1 MFHKEYPSLKSGM
14 SYLTILSSI
23 VFIYLLLTTVPVH
36 AQQVA
41 CPTPQAGVD
50 AITHIRFL
58 ADDRLEGREVGTAG
72 AHCAAEYIAAQFS
85 HIGLEPAGEADTFFQ
100 PFPIRKGTTVGADN
114 TLEVSGRSYRLESE
128 WVPLGFSANRKLE
141 APLVYGEYGI
151 TQANGS
157 DDPYEHL
164 DLEGKIVVVEWG
176 DPDAPHGES
185 IRADPHFK
193 AISAADHNATGIIVL
208 LPEGWSPRLPD
219 DEIRATL
226 GIPAIV
232 VHAGL
237 ANSLRTAA
245 NNNSVAR
252 LHTEVHTTTA
262 EARNVVALIPG
273 THPTLRD
280 EVIIVGAHYDH
291 LGFGGEGSLSPDSR
305 EVHNGADDN
314 ASGGAALIEIARTI
328 IAGKPLDR
336 SALFIAFT
344 GEEKGLWGSGH
355 FVRDP
360 TVDLSNSVGMLNL
373 DMVGRMDGD
382 ALTIFGFGTA
392 QEWDQVVDEANLDL
406 DQPLDISKAPDGYGP
421 SDHSSFY
428 GEGIPVLHLFTGTH
442 EDYHRPSDD
451 WQLINSS
458 GLDRVVAL
466 TAGIVKQLAE
476 GGSNSVTLTPIQQPA
491 PSQTPSPSSS
501 STSGY
506 GSAYLGTIPDMT
518 PNDRGLRLTG
528 VREGS
533 PADQGGLRAG
543 DVVVEFD
550 GTAIG
555 DIYAYTYALQAK
567 KPGDEVTIIVQRGE
581 ERVPLQVVLGERR

>member
-237 ANSLRTAA
+237 ANSLRAA
-245 NNNSVAR
+245 SKNNSVAR

-336 SALFIAFT
+336 TALFIAFT

-550 GTAIG
+550 GTVIG

-581 ERVPLQVVLGERR
+581 ERFPLQVVLGERR

>member
-58 ADDRLEGREVGTAG
+58 ADDRLEGREVGTPG

-85 HIGLEPAGEADTFFQ
+85 YIGLEPAGEADTFFQ
-100 PFPIRKGTTVGADN
+100 TFPIRKGTTVGADN
-114 TLEVSGRSYRLESE
+114 ILEVAGRSYRLESD

-141 APLVYGEYGI
+141 APLVYGGYGI

-193 AISAADHNATGIIVL
+193 AISAEDHNATGIIVL

-237 ANSLRTAA
+237 ANSLRAAA

-252 LHTEVHTTTA
+252 LHTEVHTATA
-262 EARNVVALIPG
+262 EARNVVALVPG
-273 THPTLRD
+273 THPMLRD

-336 SALFIAFT
+336 TALFIAFT

-458 GLDRVVAL
+458 GVDRVVAL
-466 TAGIVKQLAE
+466 TAGIVGQLAD
-476 GGSNSVTLTPIQQPA
+476 GGSNSVTLTAIQQPA
-491 PSQTPSPSSS
+491 PSQTSSPSPS

>member
-58 ADDRLEGREVGTAG
+58 ADDRLEGREVGTPG

-85 HIGLEPAGEADTFFQ
+85 YIGLEPAGEADTFFQ
-100 PFPIRKGTTVGADN
+100 TFPIRKGTTVGADN
-114 TLEVSGRSYRLESE
+114 ILEVAGRSYRLESD

-141 APLVYGEYGI
+141 APLVYGGYGI

-193 AISAADHNATGIIVL
+193 AISAEDHNATGIILL

-237 ANSLRTAA
+237 ANSLRAAA

-262 EARNVVALIPG
+262 EARNVVALVPG
-273 THPTLRD
+273 THPMLRD

-336 SALFIAFT
+336 TALFIAFT

-458 GLDRVVAL
+458 GVDRVVAL
-466 TAGIVKQLAE
+466 TAGIVGQLAD
-476 GGSNSVTLTPIQQPA
+476 GGSNSVTLTAIQQPA
-491 PSQTPSPSSS
+491 PSQTSSPSPS

>member
-1 MFHKEYPSLKSGM
+1 M

-23 VFIYLLLTTVPVH
+23 VFIYLLLTTAPVH

-58 ADDRLEGREVGTAG
+58 ADDRLEGREVGTPG

-85 HIGLEPAGEADTFFQ
+85 YIGLEPAGEADTFFQ
-100 PFPIRKGTTVGADN
+100 TFPIRKGTTVGADN
-114 TLEVSGRSYRLESE
+114 ILEVAGRSYRLESD

-141 APLVYGEYGI
+141 APLVYGGYGI

-193 AISAADHNATGIIVL
+193 AISAEDHNATGIIVL

-237 ANSLRTAA
+237 ANSLRAAA

-262 EARNVVALIPG
+262 EARNVVALVPG
-273 THPTLRD
+273 THPMLRD

-336 SALFIAFT
+336 TALFIAFT

-458 GLDRVVAL
+458 GVDRVVAL
-466 TAGIVKQLAE
+466 TAGIVGQLAD
-476 GGSNSVTLTPIQQPA
+476 GGSNSVTLTAIQQPA
-491 PSQTPSPSSS
+491 PSQTSSPSPS

>member
-23 VFIYLLLTTVPVH
+23 VFIYLLLTTVPVY

-58 ADDRLEGREVGTAG
+58 ADDRLEGREVGTPG

-85 HIGLEPAGEADTFFQ
+85 YIGLEPAGEANTFFQ

-114 TLEVSGRSYRLESE
+114 TLEVAGRSYRLESE

-328 IAGKPLDR
+328 IAGKSLDR
-336 SALFIAFT
+336 TALFIAFT

>member
-41 CPTPQAGVD
+41 CPTPQVGVD

-72 AHCAAEYIAAQFS
+72 AHCAAEYIATQFS

-237 ANSLRTAA
+237 ANSLRAAA

-336 SALFIAFT
+336 TALFIAFT

-373 DMVGRMDGD
+373 DMVGRMNGD

-451 WQLINSS
+451 WQLINLS

-466 TAGIVKQLAE
+466 TAGIVEQLAE
-476 GGSNSVTLTPIQQPA
+476 GGSNSVTLTPIQQPT
-491 PSQTPSPSSS
+491 PSQTSSPSSS

-581 ERVPLQVVLGERR
+581 ERFPLQVVLGERR

>member
-58 ADDRLEGREVGTAG
+58 ADDRLEGREVGTPG

-85 HIGLEPAGEADTFFQ
+85 YIGLEPAGEADTFFQ
-100 PFPIRKGTTVGADN
+100 TFPIRKGTTVGADN
-114 TLEVSGRSYRLESE
+114 ILEVAGRSYRLESD

-141 APLVYGEYGI
+141 APLVYGGYGI

-193 AISAADHNATGIIVL
+193 AISAEDHNATGIILL

-237 ANSLRTAA
+237 ANSLRAAA

-262 EARNVVALIPG
+262 EARNVVALVPG
-273 THPTLRD
+273 THPMLRD

-336 SALFIAFT
+336 TALFIAFT

-373 DMVGRMDGD
+373 DMVGRMNGD

-458 GLDRVVAL
+458 GVDRVVAL
-466 TAGIVKQLAE
+466 TAGIVGQLAD
-476 GGSNSVTLTPIQQPA
+476 GGSNSVTLTAIQQPA
-491 PSQTPSPSSS
+491 PSQTSSPSPS

>member
-58 ADDRLEGREVGTAG
+58 ADDRLEGREVGTPG

-85 HIGLEPAGEADTFFQ
+85 YIGLEPAGEADTFFQ
-100 PFPIRKGTTVGADN
+100 TFPIRKGTTVGADN
-114 TLEVSGRSYRLESE
+114 ILEVAGRSYRLESD

-141 APLVYGEYGI
+141 APLVYGGYGI

-193 AISAADHNATGIIVL
+193 AISAEDHNATGIIVL

-237 ANSLRTAA
+237 ANSLRAAA

-262 EARNVVALIPG
+262 EARNVVALVPG
-273 THPTLRD
+273 THPMLRD

-336 SALFIAFT
+336 TALFIAFT

-458 GLDRVVAL
+458 GVDRVVAL
-466 TAGIVKQLAE
+466 TAGIVGQLAD
-476 GGSNSVTLTPIQQPA
+476 GGSNSVTLTAIQQPA
-491 PSQTPSPSSS
+491 PSQTSSPSPS

>member
-114 TLEVSGRSYRLESE
+114 ILEVAGRSYRLESE

-141 APLVYGEYGI
+141 APLVYGGYGI

-193 AISAADHNATGIIVL
+193 AISAEDHNAAGIIVL

-273 THPTLRD
+273 TPVSYTHLTLPT
-280 EVIIVGAHYDH
+280 
-291 LGFGGEGSLSPDSR
+291 
-305 EVHNGADDN
+305 
-314 ASGGAALIEIARTI
+314 
-328 IAGKPLDR
+328 
-336 SALFIAFT
+336 
-344 GEEKGLWGSGH
+344 
-355 FVRDP
+355 
-360 TVDLSNSVGMLNL
+360 
-373 DMVGRMDGD
+373 
-382 ALTIFGFGTA
+382 
-392 QEWDQVVDEANLDL
+392 
-406 DQPLDISKAPDGYGP
+406 
-421 SDHSSFY
+421 
-428 GEGIPVLHLFTGTH
+428 
-442 EDYHRPSDD
+442 
-451 WQLINSS
+451 
-458 GLDRVVAL
+458 
-466 TAGIVKQLAE
+466 
-476 GGSNSVTLTPIQQPA
+476 TP
-491 PSQTPSPSSS
+491 
-501 STSGY
+501 Y
-506 GSAYLGTIPDMT
+506 
-518 PNDRGLRLTG
+518 
-528 VREGS
+528 V
-533 PADQGGLRAG
+533 
-543 DVVVEFD
+543 
-550 GTAIG
+550 
-555 DIYAYTYALQAK
+555 
-567 KPGDEVTIIVQRGE
+567 
-581 ERVPLQVVLGERR
+581 

>member
-185 IRADPHFK
+185 IRAAPHFK

-328 IAGKPLDR
+328 IAGKSLDR
-336 SALFIAFT
+336 TALFIAFT

>member
-1 MFHKEYPSLKSGM
+1 M

-58 ADDRLEGREVGTAG
+58 ADDRLEGREVGTPG

-85 HIGLEPAGEADTFFQ
+85 YIGLEPAGEADTFFQ
-100 PFPIRKGTTVGADN
+100 TFPIRKGTTVGADN
-114 TLEVSGRSYRLESE
+114 ILEVAGRSYRLESD

-141 APLVYGEYGI
+141 APLVYGGYGI

-193 AISAADHNATGIIVL
+193 AISAEDHNATGIILL

-237 ANSLRTAA
+237 ANSLRAAA

-262 EARNVVALIPG
+262 EARNVVALVPG
-273 THPTLRD
+273 THPMLRD

-336 SALFIAFT
+336 TALFIAFT

-458 GLDRVVAL
+458 GVDRVVAL
-466 TAGIVKQLAE
+466 TAGIVGQLAD
-476 GGSNSVTLTPIQQPA
+476 GGSNSVTLTAIQQPA
-491 PSQTPSPSSS
+491 PSQTSSPSPS

>member
-14 SYLTILSSI
+14 SYLIIQLNT
-23 VFIYLLLTTVPVH
+23 VFIYLLLLVVPVH
-36 AQQVA
+36 AQQTV
-41 CPTPQAGVD
+41 CPAPQPGPD

-72 AHCAAEYIAAQFS
+72 ARCAAEYLAAQFNY
-85 HIGLEPAGEADTFFQ
+85 IGLEPAGENDTFFQ
-100 PFPIRKGTTVGADN
+100 PFPVRKGTTLGTDN
-114 TLEVSGRSYRLESE
+114 TLEVAGQRYNLESE
-128 WVPLGFSANRKLE
+128 WMPLGFSATQRLE
-141 APLVYGEYGI
+141 APLVYGGSGLLR
-151 TQANGS
+151 ANGNE
-157 DDPYEHL
+157 DPYAHL
-164 DLEGKIVVVEWG
+164 DLNGKIVVVEWG

-185 IRADPHFK
+185 MRADPHFK
-193 AISAADHNATGIIVL
+193 AIFAESHDAAGIIVL
-208 LPEGWSPRLPD
+208 LPEGWGPQRPD
-219 DEIRATL
+219 NEIRAVL
-226 GIPAIV
+226 GIPALIV
-232 VHAGL
+232 HPGL
-237 ANSLRTAA
+237 ANSMRVAA
-245 NNNSVAR
+245 NNQSVAR
-252 LHTEVHTTTA
+252 LHTEVHATTA

-280 EVIIVGAHYDH
+280 EIVIVGAHYDH
-291 LGFGGEGSLSPDSR
+291 LGFGGEGSLAPDSR

-314 ASGGAALIEIARTI
+314 ASGSAALIEIARTI
-328 IAGKPLDR
+328 IAGEPLDR
-336 SALFIAFT
+336 STLFIAFT

-360 TVDLSNSVGMLNL
+360 TVDLSKSVGMLNL

-392 QEWDQVVDEANLDL
+392 QEWDQVVDEANVTL
-406 DQPLDISKAPDGYGP
+406 DQPLDLSKAPDGYGP

-428 GEGIPVLHLFTGTH
+428 GEGIPVLHLFSGTH

-458 GLDRVVAL
+458 GVTRVVAL
-466 TAGIVKQLAE
+466 TADIVKQLAD

-491 PSQTPSPSSS
+491 PSQNSSPSSS
-501 STSGY
+501 SSSGY
-506 GSAYLGTIPDMT
+506 GSAYLGSIPDMT
-518 PNDRGLRLTG
+518 PHDHGLRLTG

-567 KPGDEVTIIVQRGE
+567 EPGDEVVIVVERE
-581 ERVPLQVVLGERR
+581 AERVSLRVVLGQRR

>member
-23 VFIYLLLTTVPVH
+23 VFIYLLLTTVPVY

-58 ADDRLEGREVGTAG
+58 ADDRLEGREVGTPG

-85 HIGLEPAGEADTFFQ
+85 YIGLEPAGEANTFFQ

-114 TLEVSGRSYRLESE
+114 TLEVAGRSYRLESE

-185 IRADPHFK
+185 IRGDPHFK
-193 AISAADHNATGIIVL
+193 AISAEDHNATGIIVL

-252 LHTEVHTTTA
+252 LHTEVHTTSA

-328 IAGKPLDR
+328 IGGESLDR
-336 SALFIAFT
+336 TALFIAFT

-466 TAGIVKQLAE
+466 TAGIVEQLAD
-476 GGSNSVTLTPIQQPA
+476 GGNNSVTLTPIQQPA
-491 PSQTPSPSSS
+491 PSQTSSPSSS

-581 ERVPLQVVLGERR
+581 ERVPLRVVLGERR

>member
-1 MFHKEYPSLKSGM
+1 M
-14 SYLTILSSI
+14 
-23 VFIYLLLTTVPVH
+23 
-36 AQQVA
+36 
-41 CPTPQAGVD
+41 
-50 AITHIRFL
+50 
-58 ADDRLEGREVGTAG
+58 
-72 AHCAAEYIAAQFS
+72 
-85 HIGLEPAGEADTFFQ
+85 
-100 PFPIRKGTTVGADN
+100 
-114 TLEVSGRSYRLESE
+114 
-128 WVPLGFSANRKLE
+128 
-141 APLVYGEYGI
+141 YGEYGI

-245 NNNSVAR
+245 NNNSLAR

-328 IAGKPLDR
+328 IAGKSLDR
-336 SALFIAFT
+336 TALFIAFT

-406 DQPLDISKAPDGYGP
+406 DQPLDISKALDGYGP

-491 PSQTPSPSSS
+491 PSQTPSSSSS